1 MVSFLFRRNQ
11 QRSIESMQT
20 TLDSESKARQEAV
33 RIKKKMEGDIND
45 LEIQLGHANR
55 QAAEA
60 QKQAKSVQAH
70 VKVSHYKISD
80 KNAMSAAHHL
90 KALFKIT
97 TLTLL

>member
-1 MVSFLFRRNQ
+1 
-11 QRSIESMQT
+11 MQT

-60 QKQAKSVQAH
+60 QKQVKSVQAH
-70 VKVSHYKISD
+70 VKVSVFAK
-80 KNAMSAAHHL
+80 
-90 KALFKIT
+90 
-97 TLTLL
+97 LTAFLPS

>member
-1 MVSFLFRRNQ
+1 
-11 QRSIESMQT
+11 MQT

-60 QKQAKSVQAH
+60 QKQVKCVQAH
-70 VKVSHYKISD
+70 VKVRI
-80 KNAMSAAHHL
+80 
-90 KALFKIT
+90 F
-97 TLTLL
+97 

>member
-1 MVSFLFRRNQ
+1 
-11 QRSIESMQT
+11 MQT

-60 QKQAKSVQAH
+60 QKQAKSIQSH
-70 VKVSHYKISD
+70 VKVGFDSEKFQD
-80 KNAMSAAHHL
+80 
-90 KALFKIT
+90 ALF
-97 TLTLL
+97 